1 MIKYDILCTKKEMGN
16 LYVKIMDAGR
26 NAGQGRNEYTA

>member
-16 LYVKIMDAGR
+16 LYDKIMDAGR
-26 NAGQGRNEYTA
+26 NAGQGRNENTA

>member
-26 NAGQGRNEYTA
+26 NAGQGRNDNTA